1 MTRSR
6 VLFSGAEPASARVT
20 LPTRSTRYGLCVS
33 SSLENTALFS
43 LIRLGV
49 HCPCTALLP
58 VLTTAS
64 RAFILCCGLR
74 EKGAAGPA
82 PRIRASGWTK
92 VERNIPSLRIHVSP
106 SPPKIFNG
114 KGLS

>member
-20 LPTRSTRYGLCVS
+20 LPTRSTRYGLCS
-33 SSLENTALFS
+33 SSLENSAQFS

-49 HCPCTALLP
+49 HCTFTALLL
-58 VLTTAS
+58 VLTTAC
-64 RAFILCCGLR
+64 RASILCCGLR